1 MGFSTLPSCISY
13 LCLPFSK
20 RRTLAPKNI
29 SKLLYTIKSKP
40 STVSS
45 RGLYFPQAEGVWCG
59 VQSSS
64 HVRLFVTP
72 QAAAHQALW
81 PWDSPGKNTGVD
93 CHSLLQRIFLTHGR
107 NPGLLH
113 FRQIL
118 YRLRHRVY
126 FPPCYVVI
134 SLIGNSA
141 GFICFCLHSVCFSL
155 IFWFSLT
162 F

>member
-1 MGFSTLPSCISY
+1 MEFSTLPSCISY

-20 RRTLAPKNI
+20 RRTLAPNNI
-29 SKLLYTIKSKP
+29 SKLSYTIKSKP
-40 STVSS
+40 SKVSS

-72 QAAAHQALW
+72 RTAAHQALR

-107 NPGLLH
+107 NLGLLH
-113 FRQIL
+113 CRQIL
-118 YRLRHRVY
+118 YRRRHGIL
-126 FPPCYVVI
+126 P
-134 SLIGNSA
+134 SLLCGYITHMKFSWVHLFLFA
-141 GFICFCLHSVCFSL
+141 FSL
-155 IFWFSLT
+155 FFPHILI
-162 F
+162 